1 MPDLDWG
8 ATRVP
13 DGFIPN
19 GLSVRNPRSPQ
30 TLAAGSKLALCEQ
43 HGASRN
49 TVRQA
54 LDELKCE
61 GLIVIRHG
69 KGHFVQSVRD

>member
-1 MPDLDWG
+1 MAGGPPGPPENLNIYD
-8 ATRVP
+8 R
-13 DGFIPN
+13 
-19 GLSVRNPRSPQ
+19 LSSPQ